1 MVSCQM
7 NKHTTEKDLKRY
19 KGKMWETAE
28 KH

>member
-7 NKHTTEKDLKRY
+7 NKHTTEKDPKGY
-19 KGKMWETAE
+19 KGEIWETPE